1 MTIQKEIVLKPKP
14 RGFHLITSEIFSQ
27 IPELKNINAG
37 IAHVFIKHTSASLTV
52 NENADPSVRADME
65 TYFNKAVPES
75 DAKYYEH
82 TLEGTDDMTSHIK
95 ASILGSSVTIPIL
108 KGKLNLGTWQGIY
121 LCEHGNYGGARRI
134 VVTVMGE

>member
-95 ASILGSSVTIPIL
+95 ASVLGSSVTVPISN
-108 KGKLNLGTWQGIY
+108 GKLNLGTWQGIY
-121 LCEHGNYGGARRI
+121 LCEHRNYGGARRI
-134 VVTVMGE
+134 AVTLVGE